1 MKKIHN
7 LYANS
12 LRNDEFYGL
21 FSEGVNLAKSIT
33 DKEAKQAI
41 ADYEESVKNLGRFL
55 EMNLDES
62 AEHQASKLDSMRN
75 SIYVS
80 CRRVAQGYLNFPDQ
94 EKAEICAN
102 IWKIFN
108 KNPNP
113 LRLNQA
119 QSSGAILNVIQA
131 VRDLGDEELEAIG
144 FKIWIDKL
152 EEVNSKFIDADM
164 ERFTERGKREL
175 KQGRKLRE
183 ACYEAFSVVATAAA
197 LKAAS
202 GSESCITF
210 IDSMNAAIDAKKRQ
224 VKVRSKARPK
234 SSADSGSNSNP
245 GESADNGEVIAQP
258 AQHNSVTA
266 RVENA
271 A

>member
-131 VRDLGDEELEAIG
+131 VRDLGDEELEAVG

-183 ACYEAFSVVATAAA
+183 ACFEAFSLVAAA
-197 LKAAS
+197 ATLKAAA
-202 GSESCITF
+202 GSESCINF
-210 IDSMNAAIDAKKRQ
+210 IDAMNCAIDAKKRQ
-224 VKVRSKARPK
+224 VKSRSKPRTKKNTA
-234 SSADSGSNSNP
+234 
-245 GESADNGEVIAQP
+245 P
-258 AQHNSVTA
+258 ASETSVTA
-266 RVENA
+266 EAKNA